1 MTSILKVDRIESR
14 ESGGNVTF
22 GSPINPDGF
31 SSNYRPGE
39 IIETLGGV
47 CYGQTIIG
55 TSGTYTWPNVTAK
68 QDQTASYASVTG
80 SQISY
85 TPPSGT
91 KHVNYRFQYKF
102 QPDATEHNIGHY
114 YFAIDSVEVLHSRF
128 STSANNAYE
137 DILNFDWVIDIGG
150 SDDTDVGSFAT
161 WASAKTLQMF
171 GRNYDGSGNENDHHG
186 TRYWHG
192 TTGNQ
197 FNRPKLFITAIA

>member
-1 MTSILKVDRIESR
+1 MTSILKVDRIEAR

-22 GSPINPDGF
+22 GSPINPDGY

-55 TSGTYTWPNVTAK
+55 TSGTYTWPNVTVK
-68 QDQTASYASVTG
+68 QDQTNAYASVTG

-91 KHVNYRFQYKF
+91 KHVNYRFQYKVQNDGAEF
-102 QPDATEHNIGHY
+102 NIGHY
-114 YFAIDSVEVLHSRF
+114 YFAIDSVQVVDSRF
-128 STSANNAYE
+128 TIGAQSYLET
-137 DILNFDWVIDIGG
+137 IVNFDWVIDIGS

-161 WASAKTLQMF
+161 WTSAKTLEMF
-171 GRNYDGSGNENDHHG
+171 GRNYDASGNEMDHHG
-186 TRYWHG
+186 TYYHEG
-192 TTGNQ
+192 TTSNV